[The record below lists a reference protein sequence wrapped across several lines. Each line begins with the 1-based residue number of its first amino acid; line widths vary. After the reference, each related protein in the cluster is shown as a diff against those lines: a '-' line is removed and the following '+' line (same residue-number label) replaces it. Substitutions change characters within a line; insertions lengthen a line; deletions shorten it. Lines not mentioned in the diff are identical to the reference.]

1 MLKCPNCKTDL
12 VMNINDIDYEYMIVC
27 PKCGYTKV
35 LVPED

>member
-1 MLKCPNCKTDL
+1 MLKCPNCKSDL
-12 VMNINDIDYEYMIVC
+12 VMHINDIDYEHTLVC